1 MFEWNG
7 RKNALNLFSDTA
19 QVFDTKYIKAKI
31 HGQFKLLDFLQYF
44 KNVTF
49 RLCWSYPL
57 LKVYTFIKVYIYLF
71 NEFYSSFTFIVAT
84 FHWELYP
91 AFTKI

>member
-7 RKNALNLFSDTA
+7 RKNALNLFSETA

-44 KNVTF
+44 KICCQASPYEAHDHA
-49 RLCWSYPL
+49 RAPL
-57 LKVYTFIKVYIYLF
+57 QAPRKVDGSDIPRAL
-71 NEFYSSFTFIVAT
+71 N
-84 FHWELYP
+84 
-91 AFTKI
+91 

>member
-7 RKNALNLFSDTA
+7 RKNALNLFSETA

-49 RLCWSYPL
+49 RLLHMRRMITLAPL
-57 LKVYTFIKVYIYLF
+57 QAPRKVDGSDIPRAL
-71 NEFYSSFTFIVAT
+71 N
-84 FHWELYP
+84 
-91 AFTKI
+91 